1 MRTAAFIIHLD
12 RSSARRPQVD
22 RLAGL
27 LPLSTNVLSAI
38 DGGTMTD
45 DAYHRVV
52 RKGMHSPPYPF
63 LLSKGEAGCFL
74 SHRAAWTAIV
84 SSGLD
89 AGLIVEDD
97 VDCTSPDFAA
107 VIQAAVDAIGP
118 SEFLRFP
125 FRARGEAGPVVRT
138 RGKAQFMEPRLP
150 GRGMLMQLVS
160 VGAAR
165 LLLEASHSFDRPVDS
180 FLQMQWLHG
189 ARVLSIRPI
198 VIRHVDYLLG
208 GTVLQS
214 KQLGLAERLR
224 REVQRPI
231 LRLAVR
237 AANER
242 LRWRAA

>member
-1 MRTAAFIIHLD
+1 MRAAAFIIHLD
-12 RSSARRPQVD
+12 RSTARRPQVD

-27 LPLSTNVLSAI
+27 LPLSTTVLPAV
-38 DGGTMTD
+38 DGGAMTD

-52 RKGMHSPPYPF
+52 RRGMHSPQYPF
-63 LLSKGEAGCFL
+63 SLSKGEAGCFL

-84 SSGLD
+84 SRGLD

-97 VDCTSPDFAA
+97 VDCLSPDFTA
-107 VIQAAVDAIGP
+107 VIQAALDAIGP
-118 SEFLRFP
+118 NEFLRFP

-138 RGKAQFMEPRLP
+138 RGEAHFLEPRLP
-150 GRGMLMQLVS
+150 GRGTLMQLVS

-165 LLLEASHSFDRPVDS
+165 LLLDASHAFDRPVDS

-198 VIRHVDYLLG
+198 VIRHIDHLLG
-208 GTVLQS
+208 GTVLQN

-231 LRLAVR
+231 LRLAIRAVNDRLRRR
-237 AANER
+237 AA
-242 LRWRAA
+242 